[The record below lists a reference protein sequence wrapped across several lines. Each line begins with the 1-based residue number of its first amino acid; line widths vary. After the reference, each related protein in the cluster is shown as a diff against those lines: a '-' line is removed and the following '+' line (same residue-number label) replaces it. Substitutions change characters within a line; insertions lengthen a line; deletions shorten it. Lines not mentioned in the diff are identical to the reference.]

1 MTRTILVTGATG
13 RQGGAVARQLLAD
26 NVSVRALTRNPDGA
40 AARSL
45 AAAGATIMAG
55 DFDDPESLAR
65 ALTGASGVF
74 AMQTPYEAG
83 TGQEEIHGV
92 RLADAARQAG
102 VEQFVYS
109 SVAAADRPTGV
120 AHFENKG
127 RIEIHVR
134 SLGFRRLT
142 ILRPTFFMEML
153 LSPGNLRALAQ
164 GRIALTLDPGTR
176 VAMIAVDDIARMAAA
191 AFRDPD
197 GFNGKAIEL
206 AGDNP
211 NFDEVA
217 AAFGAALSRP
227 VAYVQVAPE
236 AIDQDTRPKL
246 GTQRWLESEGWPIDL
261 PTLRSSLPFEA
272 RTIRDWALENA
283 AALAGAGG

>member
-13 RQGGAVARQLLAD
+13 RQGGAVALQLLAD
-26 NVSVRALTRNPDGA
+26 NFAVRALTRRPDSA
-40 AARSL
+40 AGRAL
-45 AAAGATIMAG
+45 AAAGATILAG
-55 DFDDPESLAR
+55 DFDDTESLAR
-65 ALTGASGVF
+65 ALDGASGVF

-83 TGQEEIHGV
+83 TAQEEIHGV

-120 AHFENKG
+120 AHFESKG
-127 RIEIHVR
+127 RIETHVR
-134 SLGFRRLT
+134 SLGFPGLT

-153 LSPGNLRALAQ
+153 LSPGNLRALAR
-164 GRIALTLDPGTR
+164 GRIELTLHPLTR
-176 VAMIAVDDIARMAAA
+176 VAMIAVDDIARIAAA
-191 AFRDPD
+191 AFRDPERFD
-197 GFNGKAIEL
+197 AKVIEL

-217 AAFGAALSRP
+217 AAFGAALSRD
-227 VAYVQVAPE
+227 VAYVQVPPE
-236 AIDQDTRPKL
+236 AIDQDVRPKT
-246 GTQRWLESEGWPIDL
+246 GTQQWLESQGWSVDL
-261 PTLRSSLPFEA
+261 ARLRSSLPFEA

-283 AALAGAGG
+283 AALAAGG